1 MCTALQ
7 EKMRG
12 NTMLRIMVM
21 VPAPLT
27 HLLLLLLC
35 SFCRMPSG
43 YAGDIYKAQLFLDY
57 IPELVRRGNLPAGVP
72 IYIPNSPV
80 LLEQLA
86 ASGAFVDYGDVVAVP
101 ARCYPLY
108 EATRH
113 AEVSG
118 LMPAKYSNV
127 GQVRELVPGA
137 EFIVVHYCGDATP
150 PMGP

>member
-1 MCTALQ
+1 
-7 EKMRG
+7 
-12 NTMLRIMVM
+12 
-21 VPAPLT
+21 
-27 HLLLLLLC
+27 
-35 SFCRMPSG
+35 MPSG

-86 ASGAFVDYGDVVAVP
+86 ASGAFADYGDVVAVP

-118 LMPAKYSNV
+118 LMPAKYSNA

-150 PMGP
+150 PLPE

>member
-1 MCTALQ
+1 
-7 EKMRG
+7 
-12 NTMLRIMVM
+12 
-21 VPAPLT
+21 
-27 HLLLLLLC
+27 
-35 SFCRMPSG
+35 MPSG
-43 YAGDIYKAQLFLDY
+43 YAGDIYKSQLFLDY

-80 LLEQLA
+80 LLDQLA
-86 ASGAFVDYGDVVAVP
+86 VAGAFVDYGDVVAIP

-113 AEVSG
+113 AETSG
-118 LMPAKYSNV
+118 LMPAKYSNA

-150 PMGP
+150 SS